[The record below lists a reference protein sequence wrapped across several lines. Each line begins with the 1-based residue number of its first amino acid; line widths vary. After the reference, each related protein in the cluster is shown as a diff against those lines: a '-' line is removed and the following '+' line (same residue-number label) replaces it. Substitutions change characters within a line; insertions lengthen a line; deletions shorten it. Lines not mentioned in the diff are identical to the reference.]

1 MDAVCPR
8 HSCAV
13 LYGQTPVPA
22 AGPRM
27 ERQFLDIGKIVTAVP
42 GGISTHGVRRH
53 VVQGTGACGYESC
66 YVEDCA
72 ESGCACAS
80 TIEKSDTRVCHVV
93 AGTENK
99 EYESELAH
107 GDCFPQREDEWELIE
122 AARTHTVRRID
133 DGIWQEWE
141 LALPAACVATERS
154 CIGLVPFCMI
164 PLASMP
170 HDTLHEQGSALSIGG
185 EPQLQ
190 TWRDLWNVRMPEKE
204 DEQQENWSVATTCSD
219 EAEEGPFT
227 CEHCPAT
234 LPTRQ
239 AFDDHLRGFKHRKKM
254 RKQEKLLGTMGRTKE
269 LDAASAQ
276 TIAREEE

>member
-1 MDAVCPR
+1 MDMACPR
-8 HSCAV
+8 HARAV
-13 LYGQTPVPA
+13 LHGQAPVRA
-22 AGPRM
+22 ACPRM
-27 ERQFLDIGKIVTAVP
+27 ERQFSDTGKIVTAVP
-42 GGISTHGVRRH
+42 GGIRMHGVRSH
-53 VVQGTGACGYESC
+53 FAQDTGAYGYESC
-66 YVEDCA
+66 YVEVCAKSDCA
-72 ESGCACAS
+72 SVSMIGK
-80 TIEKSDTRVCHVV
+80 TDTRVRHVV
-93 AGTENK
+93 TGTEDK
-99 EYESELAH
+99 EYESDLAH
-107 GDCFPQREDEWELIE
+107 GDCPPQREHEWELVE

-170 HDTLHEQGSALSIGG
+170 HDTLHEQGSALSICG

-190 TWRDLWNVRMPEKE
+190 TWRGLWNVRMPEKE